1 MAQAAPAP
9 GGLPRSTPKAV
20 TRGAAPDVFDA
31 RTHRIAR
38 LAGPVLLGLVYGY
51 WAAANRRS
59 GGPITGWNLLFGFV
73 TAIVFA
79 VVLMALLTLAPRM
92 RRELHALAW
101 TAFIGCAF
109 GFLYSQT
116 GESVLRSIGMSLAV
130 SAVTFAVFFYRFY
143 THEDA
148 AGHRVR

>member
-9 GGLPRSTPKAV
+9 GGMPRSTTKAV
-20 TRGAAPDVFDA
+20 TRRPVPDVFDA

-51 WAAANRRS
+51 WAAANNRS
-59 GGPITGWNLLFGFV
+59 GGPITGWNVLFGFV

-79 VVLMALLTLAPRM
+79 VVLMALLTMAPRI
-92 RRELHALAW
+92 RREMRALAW
-101 TAFIGCAF
+101 TVFFGCAF
-109 GFLYSQT
+109 GFLYSQS
-116 GESVLRSIGMSLAV
+116 GESILRSVGMSLAV
-130 SAVTFAVFFYRFY
+130 ATVTFLVFFYRFY